1 MRERNTKGLPRQ
13 LGDPV
18 RIALRFL
25 PNYVGTAAHSN
36 FVDYFITNSV
46 PGSNIDVLVLPI
58 TSKTVIINVN
68 IPLSKL
74 RYMICPSLRRYIIS
88 ILK

>member
-1 MRERNTKGLPRQ
+1 MRERNTKGLARQ
-13 LGDPV
+13 LGDRV

-46 PGSNIDVLVLPI
+46 SGNNIDVLVLLI
-58 TSKTVIINVN
+58 TSEIVIVNVY
-68 IPLSKL
+68 IPLFKL
-74 RYMICPSLRRYIIS
+74 YSTICRPVYRYITFMF
-88 ILK
+88 K

>member
-1 MRERNTKGLPRQ
+1 MRERNTKGLARQ
-13 LGDPV
+13 LGDRV

-46 PGSNIDVLVLPI
+46 PGSNIDVLVLLI
-58 TSKTVIINVN
+58 TLKTVIVNVN
-68 IPLSKL
+68 IPLSEL
-74 RYMICPSLRRYIIS
+74 CYTICTSLRRYIIF